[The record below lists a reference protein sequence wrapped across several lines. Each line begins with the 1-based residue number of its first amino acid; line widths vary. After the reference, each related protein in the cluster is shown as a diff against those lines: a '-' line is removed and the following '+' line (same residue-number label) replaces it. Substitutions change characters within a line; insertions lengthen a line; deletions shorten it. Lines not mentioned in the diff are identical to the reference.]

1 METGLHRPIK
11 ILYFLPER
19 FYIKRFLS
27 LNKIF
32 WKFDNIILAGD
43 LKIDE
48 LTPCPDFLKNDLS
61 DMKYIFNLTN

>member
-1 METGLHRPIK
+1 MKTGFHRPIK
-11 ILYFLPER
+11 GLYFLPKR

-43 LKIDE
+43 LNIDE
-48 LTPCPDFLKNDLS
+48 LTPCSDSSKNHLS
-61 DMKYIFNLTN
+61 DMKHIFSLTN

>member
-1 METGLHRPIK
+1 MKTGFHRPIK
-11 ILYFLPER
+11 ALYFLPER

-43 LKIDE
+43 LNIDE
-48 LTPCPDFLKNDLS
+48 LTPCSDSSKNHLS
-61 DMKYIFNLTN
+61 DMKHIFSLTN